1 MKAIESGNSVEP
13 PSMRDELDNIAKA
26 MRSPDLA
33 PERYCQLY
41 AAQQALA
48 WASGQSAAAPCEV
61 IMSGRV
67 QPLTGTLEG

>member
-1 MKAIESGNSVEP
+1 MEIIESGISTEP
-13 PSMRDELDNIAKA
+13 PCVSGELDKIAQA

-48 WASGQSAAAPCEV
+48 WSSGQFAAAPCDV

-67 QPLTGTLEG
+67 QPLMGTLAN